1 MRRIQLMLEQAI
13 FLRMKVFFQPEQTEN
28 FIKGNMEIDSDGD
41 DDYSKSSEDG
51 DQGDDKGER

>member
-1 MRRIQLMLEQAI
+1 MLEQAI